1 MHHNILNELRTPV
14 FLVNKDN
21 VVEYINA
28 TGEEFFGISSNLIIG
43 KSIHDFIPED
53 SPILNL
59 LMNLKVTTLYSPMN

>member
-21 VVEYINA
+21 TVQYINSI
-28 TGEEFFGISSNLIIG
+28 GEEFFGVSSNLIIG

-53 SPILNL
+53 SPIINL
-59 LMNLKVTTLYSPMN
+59 LLRVRKTN